1 MWKPFQALRKFG
13 NLFENNQQFF
23 QFVVHRLKK
32 TISHS
37 SQVEYWIKIAY
48 ICFNIPNKC
57 GCSYQQNIPVH
68 C

>member
-23 QFVVHRLKK
+23 QFVVHRFKK

-37 SQVEYWIKIAY
+37 GQVEYL
-48 ICFNIPNKC
+48 
-57 GCSYQQNIPVH
+57 
-68 C
+68 